1 MAEPESKFGLV
12 DSSLLEKI
20 DKLFACN
27 AGSYVDLPQL
37 VVVGN
42 QSSGKSSVLAALTDL
57 PSPRDSGLC
66 TRFATQIIF
75 RRAPTS
81 VTKVSII
88 PSKDS
93 SSEHQ
98 RQMQEWFKETNTD
111 FDVTYFAGIMT
122 EAAEAMGLGKAEG
135 GTSRAF
141 SKDVFVIEIT
151 GPNQEHFSIIDVPGT
166 FVAPQMA

>member
-1 MAEPESKFGLV
+1 MKIIRPFRSASKTAKTAESESKFGLV
-12 DSSLLEKI
+12 DSGLLEKV
-20 DKLFACN
+20 DRLFACN

-42 QSSGKSSVLAALTDL
+42 QSSGKSSVLAALTYL
-57 PSPRDSGLC
+57 PFPRDSGLC

-75 RRAPTS
+75 RRAQMS

-98 RQMQEWFKETNTD
+98 CCHS
-111 FDVTYFAGIMT
+111 
-122 EAAEAMGLGKAEG
+122 
-135 GTSRAF
+135 SR
-141 SKDVFVIEIT
+141 SEIC
-151 GPNQEHFSIIDVPGT
+151 
-166 FVAPQMA
+166 